1 MHAPPP
7 CCLSWVPQGG
17 CRAPRCGR
25 LCHSPLLRTREMAN
39 RSTALANAS
48 VSCLN
53 GATERRPS
61 AARAAPVP
69 MCRRLAPVP
78 VYYPPH
84 AHRSHPYPLLRRTSP
99 AFVIVYISDSYSRF
113 PPRSPSLRCL
123 IVSPGFAHPTPRSSF
138 IPWIHR
144 GESCGTFWVGGHL
157 RRPTSSNGIVVF
169 VCVAAAVNYTP
180 PIFVIFRAAAWRTA
194 GASST
199 TRRLV
204 CLLT

>member
-1 MHAPPP
+1 MPAPPP

-69 MCRRLAPVP
+69 MCHRLAPVP

-84 AHRSHPYPLLRRTSP
+84 AHRSHPYPLPRRTSP

-123 IVSPGFAHPTPRSSF
+123 IVSPSLAHSTPRSSF
-138 IPWIHR
+138 IPWIHSR
-144 GESCGTFWVGGHL
+144 TLVGDRL
-157 RRPTSSNGIVVF
+157 RRPTSNGVVVF
-169 VCVAAAVNYTP
+169 IFFAAAIRDAPSVL
-180 PIFVIFRAAAWRTA
+180 VIFLAAAWRTA
-194 GASST
+194 GTFPST
-199 TRRLV
+199 IRRLV
-204 CLLT
+204 CLPTYL